1 MTFYGRQTN
10 FFDGSNMYRHYIYEL
25 SRRGAMLDFL
35 ALYMTAAEDNIVG
48 KIQFINQASGFSNYD
63 PAGWEQYLTR
73 LLGKC
78 LRHHIA
84 EPGAV
89 TKQRRNMIY
98 RIEYR
103 DTMFSDIKKFHN
115 IMTFDSWP
123 RPDNELWRQMNRSAP
138 DYWKAT
144 ELFTDHHALFD
155 ALHIWWSVF
164 HTAVQ
169 ALECI
174 GISPWY
180 GVEVRYGNPMYR
192 QHYRSTSGRYR
203 AYEAYRDF
211 KALIELWD
219 NFLGHEDY
227 VGLLYMMDRFN
238 HKTMEPGARITRGG
252 IIRTEST
259 ERQRRI
265 QVLRDR
271 MAKRQRLQANTPVGQ
286 DSTELRDDFMDRL
299 RRRGSIT

>member
-10 FFDGSNMYRHYIYEL
+10 FYDGSDAYRNYMYEL
-25 SRRGAMLDFL
+25 SRRSAMLDFM
-35 ALYMTAAEDNIVG
+35 ALYMVAAEDKIVG
-48 KIQFINQASGFSNYD
+48 KIQFLNQAAGFSKYD

-78 LRHHIA
+78 LRHYVP
-84 EPGAV
+84 EMGAV
-89 TKQRRNMIY
+89 SKQRRNMIY
-98 RIEYR
+98 RITYR
-103 DTMFSDIKKFHN
+103 YTMFDDLKKFHN

-123 RPDNELWRQMNRSAP
+123 RPDNDLWREVNRSAP
-138 DYWKAT
+138 EYWRRT
-144 ELFTDHHALFD
+144 ELFEGHEALFN
-155 ALHIWWSVF
+155 ALHTWWSVF

-169 ALECI
+169 GLECI
-174 GISPWY
+174 GFSPWY
-180 GVEVRYGNPMYR
+180 GIEVRYGNPMFRQYYR
-192 QHYRSTSGRYR
+192 ATSGRYR
-203 AYEAYRDF
+203 TYEAYRDF
-211 KALIELWD
+211 KALVELWD
-219 NFLGHEDY
+219 NFLGHEDHIR
-227 VGLLYMMDRFN
+227 LLYMMDRFN

-252 IIRTEST
+252 VLKTEPT

-271 MAKRQRLQANTPVGQ
+271 MSKRQRLQANTPVGQ